1 MHVLRNALDEF
12 LKEDIGRGD
21 ITSAILPN
29 VKAKAEIICKER
41 AVIAGIKE
49 ACILFELVRCKAKNL
64 VRESSFVKPNTPI
77 ITVTGNAKA
86 ILSAE
91 RTALNVLMRMSGV
104 STETRRFVDE
114 VQKINHNVRIA
125 CTRKTSPGFRIFDKR
140 AVKVGGGDMHRM
152 RLDEM
157 VLIKDNHLA
166 ITGSIKKAIKT
177 AREIHRTRSKIEVEV
192 GSLDEAIEAIE
203 AGADIIMLD
212 NLTPKHVRSV
222 VDALKKKGLRKKVM
236 IEVSGGVTHKNV
248 KQYASADIDL
258 ISIGSLTHSVKAVD
272 MSLAITKS

>member
-1 MHVLRNALDEF
+1 MHVLRNALAEF

-41 AVIAGIKE
+41 AVVAGLKE
-49 ACILFELVRCKAKNL
+49 ACILFELVKCEAKNL
-64 VRESSFVKPNTPI
+64 VREGSFVKPNTPVV
-77 ITVTGNAKA
+77 TVTGNAKA

-91 RTALNVLMRMSGV
+91 RTTLNILMRMSGIA
-104 STETRRFVDE
+104 TETRRFVDE

-166 ITGSIKKAIKT
+166 ITGSIEKTIKT
-177 AREIHRTRSKIEVEV
+177 SREIHRTRSKIEVEV

-212 NLTPKHVRSV
+212 NLMPKQVRSV
-222 VDALKKKGLRKKVM
+222 VNALKKRGLRKKIM

-248 KQYASADIDL
+248 KQYAAVDIDM

-272 MSLAITKS
+272 MSLAITES

>member
-1 MHVLRNALDEF
+1 MHVLRNALAEF

-21 ITSAILPN
+21 ITSAILPD
-29 VKAKAEIICKER
+29 VKAKAEIICKEM
-41 AVIAGIKE
+41 AVIAGLKE

-64 VRESSFVKPNTPI
+64 VREGSFVKPNTPI
-77 ITVTGNAKA
+77 ITITGNAKA

-91 RTALNVLMRMSGV
+91 RTALNILMRMSGIA
-104 STETRRFVDE
+104 TETRRFVDE
-114 VQKINHNVRIA
+114 VQKINQNVRIA

-140 AVKVGGGDMHRM
+140 AVKVGGGYMHRM

-177 AREIHRTRSKIEVEV
+177 AREIHRTRSKIEIEV

-203 AGADIIMLD
+203 AGTDIIMLD
-212 NLTPKHVRSV
+212 NLTPRQVRSV

-236 IEVSGGVTHKNV
+236 IEVSGGVTHKNA
-248 KQYASADIDL
+248 KQYAAADIDM

>member
-1 MHVLRNALDEF
+1 MHVLRNALVEF

-21 ITSAILPN
+21 ITSAILPD

-41 AVIAGIKE
+41 AVVAGLKE
-49 ACILFELVRCKAKNL
+49 ACILFELVKCKAKNL
-64 VRESSFVKPNTPI
+64 VREGSFVKPNTPI

-91 RTALNVLMRMSGV
+91 RTALNILMRMSGIA
-104 STETRRFVDE
+104 TETRRFVDE

-166 ITGSIKKAIKT
+166 ITGSIEKAIKT
-177 AREIHRTRSKIEVEV
+177 ARAIHRTRSKIEVEV

-212 NLTPKHVRSV
+212 NLTPKQVRSV

-248 KQYASADIDL
+248 KQYASADIDM

-272 MSLAITKS
+272 MSLAITES